1 MLRVRKMITSL
12 AQIITGC
19 LVRNKIID
27 NTKLDIYIYGFEIM
41 ISNIICF
48 GIGLLIGAV
57 FSEFLECVVF
67 LAVFVLLR
75 RYCGGYHAETYL
87 VCDTIFTINILLV
100 MTILKVMSVYPIY
113 VHFIIASI
121 SIVSAVMLAPVEN
134 KYKPLTI
141 EEKKKHKL
149 YAAVISLSVIII
161 SSVLFFINFKFAAVI
176 DMALISVAL
185 SMIIEV
191 LRKGCENNEKRKKS
205 NS

>member
-1 MLRVRKMITSL
+1 MITSL

-19 LVRNKIID
+19 LIRNKIIG

-48 GIGLLIGAV
+48 GIGLLIGAI
-57 FSEFLECVVF
+57 FSELLECIIF
-67 LAVFVLLR
+67 LTAFVLLR

-87 VCDTIFTINILLV
+87 ICDTIFTINVLLV
-100 MTILKVMSVYPIY
+100 MIILKIISVYPIY
-113 VHFIIASI
+113 VHFIIVCV

-141 EEKKKHKL
+141 EEKKRHKL
-149 YAAVISLSVIII
+149 NAVVMSLVMIII
-161 SSVLFFINFKFAAVI
+161 SSVLCFISFKFAAVI
-176 DMALISVAL
+176 DMALITVAL

-191 LRKGCENNEKRKKS
+191 LRKGCENNEKCKKS

>member
-1 MLRVRKMITSL
+1 MITSL

-57 FSEFLECVVF
+57 FSELLECIVF
-67 LAVFVLLR
+67 LAAFVLMR

-87 VCDTIFTINILLV
+87 VCDTIFTANILLV
-100 MTILKVMSVYPIY
+100 MTILKVMSVYPSYI
-113 VHFIIASI
+113 HFIIAGI

-149 YAAVISLSVIII
+149 YAVVIILVIITI
-161 SSVLFFINFKFAAVI
+161 SSVLFFTNIKFAAVI
-176 DMALISVAL
+176 DMASISVAL

-191 LRKGCENNEKRKKS
+191 LRKGREDNEKRKKS
-205 NS
+205 IS

>member
-1 MLRVRKMITSL
+1 MITSL

-48 GIGLLIGAV
+48 GIGLLIGAA
-57 FSEFLECVVF
+57 FSGFLECVVF

-87 VCDTIFTINILLV
+87 VCDTIFTANVLLV

-113 VHFIIASI
+113 VHFIIAVV

-141 EEKKKHKL
+141 HEKKKHKS
-149 YAAVISLSVIII
+149 YAAVISLSMIII

-176 DMALISVAL
+176 DMASISVAL

-191 LRKGCENNEKRKKS
+191 LKKGSENNEKRKKS

>member
-1 MLRVRKMITSL
+1 MITSL

-19 LVRNKIID
+19 LVRNNIID

-57 FSEFLECVVF
+57 FSELLKCIVF

-87 VCDTIFTINILLV
+87 LCDTIFTMNILLV
-100 MTILKVMSVYPIY
+100 MIILKNISVYPIY
-113 VHFIIASI
+113 FHFIIDGV
-121 SIVSAVMLAPVEN
+121 SIVSSVMLAPVEN

-149 YAAVISLSVIII
+149 YAVVMSLVMIII
-161 SSVLFFINFKFAAVI
+161 SSVLFFINLKFAAVI
-176 DMALISVAL
+176 DMASITVAL

-205 NS
+205 RS

>member
-1 MLRVRKMITSL
+1 MITSL

-19 LVRNKIID
+19 VVRNKIID

-149 YAAVISLSVIII
+149 YAAV
-161 SSVLFFINFKFAAVI
+161 VLILLDFSEF
-176 DMALISVAL
+176 LILNLVGFYTGF
-185 SMIIEV
+185 MRKIVV
-191 LRKGCENNEKRKKS
+191 LLCIGRC
-205 NS
+205 NSA

>member
-1 MLRVRKMITSL
+1 MITSL

-19 LVRNKIID
+19 LIRNKIID

-48 GIGLLIGAV
+48 GIGLLIGAI
-57 FSEFLECVVF
+57 FSELLKCIVF
-67 LAVFVLLR
+67 LTVFVLLR

-87 VCDTIFTINILLV
+87 ACDTIFTINIILV
-100 MTILKVMSVYPIY
+100 MIILKIISVYPIY
-113 VHFIIASI
+113 FHFIIACV
-121 SIVSAVMLAPVEN
+121 SIVSAVILAPVEN

-141 EEKKKHKL
+141 EEKKKHKF
-149 YAAVISLSVIII
+149 YTTVISLVMIII
-161 SSVLFFINFKFAAVI
+161 SSVLCFINFKFAAVI
-176 DMALISVAL
+176 DMALITVAL

-191 LRKGCENNEKRKKS
+191 LRKGSEDNEKRKKS